1 MRKIHIIM
9 FGGQFIMS
17 LVFSLLLFC
26 GILGEYALFAFV
38 YPVVGCVC
46 YHDKYRPDNLCFSE

>member
-38 YPVVGCVC
+38 YPVLVC
-46 YHDKYRPDNLCFSE
+46 ILHNYIKI